1 MFIEVSVMISE
12 LVGAQQR
19 HEHVDR
25 HADRAG
31 GVENRDDHG
40 QIRFKNAA

>member
-1 MFIEVSVMISE
+1 MFIEVSVMNLE
-12 LVGAQQR
+12 FVGAQQR

-40 QIRFKNAA
+40 QIRFRK